1 MTAKKIKKIREIPS
15 KIKEVKLKIVELAQS
30 EELEEKI
37 EDANQ
42 EEFQEF
48 MTSRES
54 VVPVLK
60 QSEESQ
66 SLEEQTRPSQADES
80 QSGERN
86 FSYQLRARAPYSS
99 PQTQNQE
106 EEQYRTAEQTPN
118 ITLAPLPRRELP
130 GSGTLPLA
138 ESTPQRERA
147 RQTTSREISPEIE
160 HAQERNYEESAGT
173 IQRAKR
179 RREMF

>member
-1 MTAKKIKKIREIPS
+1 MAPKIKKVREIPS
-15 KIKEVKLKIVELAQS
+15 KIKEVKLKIVEPSQS

-37 EDANQ
+37 EDSEQ

-54 VVPVLK
+54 VAPVLK

-66 SLEEQTRPSQADES
+66 SLEEQTRSSQPTET
-80 QSGERN
+80 QSSAERN
-86 FSYQLRARAPYSS
+86 FSYQSRARSPYSS

-118 ITLAPLPRRELP
+118 ITLAPLPRRELL
-130 GSGTLPLA
+130 GDNTLPLV
-138 ESTPQRERA
+138 EPSQRQRA
-147 RQTTSREISPEIE
+147 RQAASQEISPELQ
-160 HAQERNYEESAGT
+160 HAQERNYEESTGT
-173 IQRAKR
+173 VQRAKR